1 MLAELRQK
9 SQITIPKEIIMKLG
23 LSEGDTLDIFEKDGS
38 ICIMP
43 VAVYPQKYLND
54 LRREINDVKAKIVS
68 GEQPVFDSVDE
79 LFEKLEGH

>member
-1 MLAELRQK
+1 MLAELRPK

-54 LRREINDVKAKIVS
+54 LRKEIDGVKVKIAS

-79 LFEKLEGH
+79 LFEKLEAN

>member
-1 MLAELRQK
+1 MLAELCQK
-9 SQITIPKEIIMKLG
+9 SQVTIPEEIIIKLG
-23 LSEGDTLDIFEKDGS
+23 LSEGDKLDSFEKDGS